1 MCVCV
6 CACAFMC
13 MHVCGYMLKIDFSEV
28 MAHHR
33 RQYKYEVGTLGTI
46 ITSTLQ
52 IRKLRLRG
60 DKQLVKL
67 LCKGSHHSNAALSG
81 SRNSA
86 LTIHC
91 ALHSPGKIQSPL
103 ALSVPRS
110 SCLPPAPSESHSA
123 LSYPTRT
130 KQKNK

>member
-1 MCVCV
+1 
-6 CACAFMC
+6 
-13 MHVCGYMLKIDFSEV
+13 MHVYGYMLKIDFSEV

-46 ITSTLQ
+46 FTSTLQ
-52 IRKLRLRG
+52 IRKLRLRE

-67 LCKGSHHSNAALSG
+67 LCKRSHNSNAAVSG

-86 LTIHC
+86 LTMRC
-91 ALHSPGKIQSPL
+91 ALHSPGKRQSPL
-103 ALSVPRS
+103 ASYVLRS
-110 SCLPPAPSESHSA
+110 LCLPPAPSESYSV
-123 LSYPTRT
+123 LSSPTRT